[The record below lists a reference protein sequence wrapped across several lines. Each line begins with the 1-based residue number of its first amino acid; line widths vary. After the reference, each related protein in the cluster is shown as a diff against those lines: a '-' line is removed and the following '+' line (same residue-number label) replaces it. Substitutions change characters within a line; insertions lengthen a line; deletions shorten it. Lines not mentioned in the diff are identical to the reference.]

1 MEVDMPE
8 TRAKYL
14 AILRLELDD
23 LHTDIEELIK
33 QTTEERESREL
44 TNYVYMENLA
54 LFKNEL
60 LGVDAF
66 GRILDELD
74 LGAFTSLEE
83 MVDYLKT
90 DFRAKV
96 KAVGL
101 AEVIDLLVE
110 RKLDKV
116 MQYVAQA

>member
-1 MEVDMPE
+1 MPE

-23 LHTDIEELIK
+23 LHEDIEALIR
-33 QTTEERESREL
+33 QTTKERESGNL
-44 TNYVYMENLA
+44 TNYVFLENLA

-66 GRILDELD
+66 GKILEQTDPHAFATLD
-74 LGAFTSLEE
+74 E
-83 MVDYLKT
+83 MVDHLKT
-90 DFRAKV
+90 TFRARV
-96 KAVGL
+96 KACGL
-101 AEVIDLLVE
+101 AEVIELYVE
-110 RKLDKV
+110 RKLVKV

>member
-1 MEVDMPE
+1 MPE
-8 TRAKYL
+8 TRKKYL
-14 AILRLELDD
+14 AILKLELED
-23 LHTDIEELIK
+23 LHEDIETVIQ
-33 QTTEERESREL
+33 QTTKERESGSL
-44 TNYVYMENLA
+44 TNNVFMENLA

>member
-1 MEVDMPE
+1 MPE